1 MDRVYHIFLMPSIPD
16 MNIELRIANYI
27 TRYAPSRK
35 KITTYLTKKK
45 CQDIDGLLAKIG
57 YDEDLMMTMWMRT
70 FIATGKGKREM
81 QMKLQKKEFPKEKT
95 LEKLL
100 EYESEISDWDTNVRQ
115 VEHQIS
121 TLLAR
126 GKSRR
131 AIAMVMVGRYPYFRD
146 QITEILEATDDSDS
160 LTREIEKY
168 RDKYDLTDPKW
179 KQKFYAALMR
189 KGFGYI
195 DIKRGLSRE
204 E

>member
-1 MDRVYHIFLMPSIPD
+1 MPSIPD

-100 EYESEISDWDTNVRQ
+100 EYESEIADWDTNARQ

-131 AIAMVMVGRYPYFRD
+131 AIAMVMVGMYPYFRD

-160 LTREIEKY
+160 LTHEIEKY
-168 RDKYDLTDPKW
+168 RNKYDLADPKW

-189 KGFGYI
+189 KGFGYS
-195 DIKRGLSRE
+195 DIKRGVSRE